1 MPIASND
8 ICAREKGDGVAKQG
22 LSGNHLEVVLYF
34 GKQYLE
40 FGSTQTRYSGAVD
53 QRASARA
60 NNRVELKF

>member
-53 QRASARA
+53 
-60 NNRVELKF
+60 